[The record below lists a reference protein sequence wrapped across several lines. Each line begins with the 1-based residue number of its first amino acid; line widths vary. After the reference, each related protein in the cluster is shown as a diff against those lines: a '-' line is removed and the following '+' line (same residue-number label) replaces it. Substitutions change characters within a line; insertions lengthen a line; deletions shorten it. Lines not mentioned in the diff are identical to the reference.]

1 MNWRNYIM
9 QYNYSDRLKDLSGN
23 AIREIFKLLT
33 KPEVISF
40 AGGLPATNCLP
51 VKQFEEFCSQL
62 LQEKGAML
70 LQYGATEGYM
80 PLRLAM
86 INYVKRCG
94 IQNITADNVLIIS
107 GGQQAIDLTFKAFIN
122 KGDAVLVED
131 PTYLA
136 VLHIAKTYEAQVF
149 GVNSGDEG
157 IDLVD
162 LEQKIKDKKPKI
174 FYIVPN
180 FSNPTG
186 RTLSAEK
193 RKSIA
198 EICAKYNVMV
208 LEDDPYRELRYF
220 GKPQPSIKS
229 FDTAGN
235 VIYASSFS
243 KTISPG
249 MRVGSAIADPAV
261 IRKLT
266 VGKQA
271 VDVQTVTLM
280 QAVAER
286 FIQDDTL
293 DKHIEKSIPVY
304 REKKVAMIDA
314 IKKFMPS
321 EFKYTDPEGG
331 LFIWGEYPNV
341 SVKDKFSEAIANNVA
356 YIWGT
361 EFYAD
366 GRGGDCMRLNF
377 SNASVEQIYTG
388 IERLSK
394 VFKK

>member
-1 MNWRNYIM
+1 MDFILR
-9 QYNYSDRLKDLSGN
+9 K
-23 AIREIFKLLT
+23 FK
-33 KPEVISF
+33 
-40 AGGLPATNCLP
+40 
-51 VKQFEEFCSQL
+51 EEDAESLC
-62 LQEKGAML
+62 KA
-70 LQYGATEGYM
+70 
-80 PLRLAM
+80 
-86 INYVKRCG
+86 
-94 IQNITADNVLIIS
+94 ADNNKISDNLRDGFPKPYLIEHAATFIQS
-107 GGQQAIDLTFKAFIN
+107 CKEDDEHKICRAI
-122 KGDAVLVED
+122 
-131 PTYLA
+131 
-136 VLHIAKTYEAQVF
+136 
-149 GVNSGDEG
+149 
-157 IDLVD
+157 
-162 LEQKIKDKKPKI
+162 
-174 FYIVPN
+174 
-180 FSNPTG
+180 
-186 RTLSAEK
+186 EK